1 MIDESNS
8 SETWQ
13 CVKKMIYVK
22 MNPKTNVPS
31 GHWPIP
37 EAFWPEPNM
46 KKLVNC
52 SEDVAYYDV
61 LSCLFV
67 VSFTVIC
74 CLFVMCLCVCCCV
87 HSTVC

>member
-67 VSFTVIC
+67 VSFTVYL
-74 CLFVMCLCVCCCV
+74 LFVCHVFVRLLLCA
-87 HSTVC
+87 